1 MSNKKDKI
9 QETLDERLYRE
20 SGVKP
25 VSKDHPIY
33 KRGASIRLIP
43 KKSEKKKYNIPFSD
57 QNPNVELVDNRIR
70 IIDNN
75 GHEIFLSEIYT
86 DFLLFKFEELN
97 ENGASKELIKKE
109 ISKYISFFN
118 YLNTLSEKE
127 RSLILNAN
135 ENDLTH

>member
-1 MSNKKDKI
+1 MSNKKDKK

-20 SGVKP
+20 SGVTP

-43 KKSEKKKYNIPFSD
+43 KGSSKKKYNIPLSHR
-57 QNPNVELVDNRIR
+57 NPNVELIDNRIR
-70 IIDNN
+70 IIDND
-75 GHEIFLSEIYT
+75 GHEIFLSEIYS
-86 DFLLFKFEELN
+86 DFLLFKFEELR

-109 ISKYISFFN
+109 ISYYISFFN
-118 YLNTLSEKE
+118 YLNTLSEEE

>member
-1 MSNKKDKI
+1 MSNKKEKKE
-9 QETLDERLYRE
+9 ETLDERLYRE
-20 SGVKP
+20 LGVTP

-43 KKSEKKKYNIPFSD
+43 NKRGQKKYKIPFSD
-57 QNPNVELVDNRIR
+57 RNPNVELLDNRIR

-75 GHEIFLSEIYT
+75 GHEIFLSEIYS
-86 DFLLFKFEELN
+86 DFLLYKFEELK
-97 ENGASKELIKKE
+97 ENGTSKELIKKE
-109 ISKYISFFN
+109 ISNYISFFN
-118 YLNTLSEKE
+118 YLNTLSEEE

>member
-43 KKSEKKKYNIPFSD
+43 KKSKQKKYNIPFSHR
-57 QNPNVELVDNRIR
+57 NPNVELIDNRIR
-70 IIDNN
+70 IITND
-75 GHEIFLSEIYT
+75 GHEIFLSELYS
-86 DFLLFKFEELN
+86 DFLLFKFEEL
-97 ENGASKELIKKE
+97 EKNGASKEFIKKE
-109 ISKYISFFN
+109 ISNYISFFN
-118 YLNTLSEKE
+118 YLNTLSEEE
-127 RSLILNAN
+127 RSLILNSN
-135 ENDLTH
+135 EKDLTH

>member
-57 QNPNVELVDNRIR
+57 RNPNVELVDNRIR
-70 IIDNN
+70 IINN
-75 GHEIFLSEIYT
+75 DGHEIFLSEIYS

-135 ENDLTH
+135 ENDLSH

>member
-33 KRGASIRLIP
+33 KRGASIRFIT

-75 GHEIFLSEIYT
+75 GHEIFLSEIYS

>member
-57 QNPNVELVDNRIR
+57 RNPNVELVDNRIR
-70 IIDNN
+70 IINN
-75 GHEIFLSEIYT
+75 DGHEIFLSEIYS
-86 DFLLFKFEELN
+86 DFLLFKFEELT

>member
-1 MSNKKDKI
+1 MSNKKDKVK
-9 QETLDERLYRE
+9 ETLDERLYRE

-57 QNPNVELVDNRIR
+57 RNPNVELVDNRIR

-75 GHEIFLSEIYT
+75 GHEIFLSEIYS

-135 ENDLTH
+135 ENDLSH